1 MPLAEQEFAGVRHGG
16 TRTIPNI
23 ACRSLAITKTIGKRG
38 VITYP
43 SKSRA
48 VAVSGQRKNA

>member
-1 MPLAEQEFAGVRHGG
+1 MPLAEQEFASVRHGG

-23 ACRSLAITKTIGKRG
+23 AYQSLAITKTIGRRG
-38 VITYP
+38 VIIYP
-43 SKSRA
+43 SGPRV